1 MDTPEDNYDYPNE
14 AVDAQEQLLS
24 IEDISSEPFRVP
36 LYASPRLREI
46 PEREAEKY
54 YENRI
59 NEAKASIEEERFRIL
74 KQDREERQKYARYL
88 FLLICAW
95 LLGIYSIIILSGVGS
110 TTVRI
115 NLSDLPVA
123 QRLEEFKPSFQ
134 LSDAVL
140 LALIGG
146 TTLNV
151 LGLFVIVANYL
162 FKAPKPPQDPKDSR

>member
-1 MDTPEDNYDYPNE
+1 MTNP
-14 AVDAQEQLLS
+14 QENRDFQEEPLN
-24 IEDISSEPFRVP
+24 IDDISSAPFQVSG
-36 LYASPRLREI
+36 YASLELREI
-46 PEREAEKY
+46 PKKEAEKY
-54 YENRI
+54 YEDFEDRI

-88 FLLICAW
+88 FQLICAW
-95 LLGIYSIIILSGVGS
+95 LLGIYSIIMFSGFGS

-115 NLSDLPVA
+115 NLSDVPGV

-146 TTLNV
+146 TTINV

-162 FKAPKPPQDPKDSR
+162 FNSPKDAKDPK